1 MKNADLSK
9 TLTSLDTAHPWAAGQ
24 TLAGKYTILGELGK
38 GGMGEVY
45 LAKDTSLDRK
55 VALKFLPEATYRDPA
70 MRARFL
76 REAKSAAALNHPY
89 ICSIHEVGEVEG
101 QLFFAMEFVEGT
113 TLRVRIQQGP
123 LTPGQAVQ
131 IAAEIAE
138 AVQAAHEKGLIHRDI
153 KPANIMLTAD
163 GHAKVMDFGLAK
175 HFAGPEADT
184 TAGGPA
190 VTATGEG
197 LTPGTPAY
205 MSPEQ
210 LKGKALDPRSDIFSF
225 GIVLYEML
233 SGRHPFKRE
242 TGLTTASAILSEEP
256 EPISGVIE
264 GVPEGLQRIVGQM
277 LAKDPRERYGSMA
290 DVRADLMRTGT
301 GAQGVKAK
309 PLLKPLRIAF
319 TAVIL
324 AGAVLG
330 GGWLAKELFFRTPAK
345 ALAFQERDWI
355 LVTDF
360 ENATGESV
368 FDAGLETA
376 LTISLQQSQYVNV
389 FPPGRVRETLRRM
402 RRTEVKK
409 IDEAV
414 GREIALREGIKGLL
428 VCGIGRVGSDYL
440 LTAKIVDPEK
450 QTTVFSDSAR
460 PKGQDGILAG
470 LDDLARKVRH
480 GLGESLA
487 RITKQRLTLYR
498 ATTSSLEALQCYS
511 RATTAPDDT
520 VVRLLVQALEL
531 DPDFAM
537 AHVELGVK
545 YYIGGNRVQGEE
557 HFVKALGLI
566 DRLTA
571 REKLWIHAVVED
583 WRGNRELGIQNYKV
597 YLAQYPDD
605 SAAWFRLGY
614 AYMVSAQIEQAIEA
628 FKRVTE
634 IDRDSANAY
643 VNMATCYNSLR
654 RNDEALAIYQKAFA
668 LSPELATGT
677 FINNEYGFMLV
688 RMGKGREAEEAFKT
702 MVAQPEN
709 WKRSKGYRSLALL
722 QMYQGKYTA
731 AQENLKQAVGLN
743 KSMKGTLSEFR
754 DRLFLATNFLKKGQI
769 AAFDKEMA
777 AAEKIHAGTK
787 IEPFFLARFGTLYAR
802 ANRIREARR
811 ILDALKS
818 RFGDLLAVSGINR
831 SDKGD
836 QAAFYR
842 LEGEIEMAKGNYE
855 EALGSFGMIADLR
868 ESQLEDGLA
877 LAYLESGDLDKAIRQ
892 YKAFLL
898 KDALGGEA
906 QEPWIL
912 AHYQLG
918 RLLEKKGDG
927 AEAAKAYGQFIEIWR
942 DADPDLAE
950 VADARK
956 RLAALPR

>member
-1 MKNADLSK
+1 MRDGNNSK
-9 TLTSLDTAHPWAAGQ
+9 TLTSLDPARPWAAGQ
-24 TLAGKYTILGELGK
+24 TLAGKYTILGELGQ
-38 GGMGEVY
+38 GGMGKVY
-45 LAKDTSLDRK
+45 LAEDTSLDRK
-55 VALKFLPEATYRDPA
+55 VALKFLPEATCRDPA

-76 REAKSAAALNHPY
+76 REAKAAAALNHPY

-101 QLFFAMEFVEGT
+101 QLFFAMEYVEGK
-113 TLRVRIQQGP
+113 TLRDRIQRGP
-123 LTPGQAVQ
+123 LTPGQAVPV
-131 IAAEIAE
+131 AAEIAE
-138 AVQAAHEKGLIHRDI
+138 ALQTAHEKGLIHRDI
-153 KPANIMLTAD
+153 KPANIMLTPE

-175 HFAGPEADT
+175 HFAGTGADA
-184 TAGGPA
+184 TAGCPP
-190 VTATGEG
+190 VTVTGEG

-210 LKGKALDPRSDIFSF
+210 LKGMDLGPRSDIFSF

-242 TGLTTASAILSEEP
+242 TGMTTVSAILSEEP

-264 GVPEGLQRIVGQM
+264 GVPERLQRVVGRM

-301 GAQGVKAK
+301 GTQGVKAK
-309 PLLKPLRIAF
+309 PQLKLLRIAF

-330 GGWLAKELFFRTPAK
+330 AAWLAKELFFRTPAK

-360 ENATGESV
+360 ENATGEPV

-402 RRTEVKK
+402 RRTDVKR

-428 VCGIGRVGSDYL
+428 VCGIGKIGSGYL

-460 PKGQDGILAG
+460 SKGQDDILAG
-470 LDDLARKVRH
+470 LDDLAKKVRH

-487 RITKQRLTLYR
+487 RITEQRLTLYR

-511 RATTAPDDT
+511 RAITASDDT
-520 VVRLLVQALEL
+520 VVRLLDQALEL
-531 DPDFAM
+531 DPDFAL
-537 AHVELGVK
+537 AHVDLGVK
-545 YYIGGNRVQGEE
+545 YYIGGNRVKGEE
-557 HFVKALGLI
+557 HFGKALGLI

-583 WRGNRELGIQNYKV
+583 WRGNRELGIQNYKI

-605 SAAWFRLGY
+605 SVAWFRLGY
-614 AYMVSAQIEQAIEA
+614 AYMVSNRYELGAEA
-628 FKRVTE
+628 FRRVTE
-634 IDRDSANAY
+634 IDRYSANAY
-643 VNMATCYNSLR
+643 VNLATCYNSLNKR
-654 RNDEALAIYQKAFA
+654 EEALTYYEKAFS

-688 RMGKGREAEEAFKT
+688 RMGKVREAEEAFET
-702 MVAQPEN
+702 MVAQPEQ
-709 WKRSKGYRSLALL
+709 WKKSKGYRSLALL
-722 QMYQGKYTA
+722 QMFEGKYAA
-731 AQENLKQAVGLN
+731 AQENLREAVGLN
-743 KSMKGTLSEFR
+743 RSMNGFLSEFR
-754 DRLFLATNFLKKGQI
+754 DRLFLAMVLRMKKNV

-777 AAEKIHAGTK
+777 AAEAIRAGNK
-787 IEPFFLARFGTLYAR
+787 VEPFFMAQLGTLYAR
-802 ANRIREARR
+802 ANKVREAERTLEDMR
-811 ILDALKS
+811 ASL
-818 RFGDLLAVSGINR
+818 GDLLAASGISR
-831 SDKGD
+831 SNQSD
-836 QAAFYR
+836 QASFHR
-842 LEGEIEMAKGNYE
+842 LKGEIEMARGRYE
-855 EALGSFGMIADLR
+855 DALGSFAMVENLR
-868 ESQLEDGLA
+868 ETQVDDGPA
-877 LAYLESGDLDKAIRQ
+877 LAHFKSGNVEKAIERFR
-892 YKAFLL
+892 ALL
-898 KDALGGEA
+898 KEDQLGGEA
-906 QEPWIL
+906 QEGWVL
-912 AHYQLG
+912 AHYRLG
-918 RLLEKKGDG
+918 MLFEKKGDA
-927 AEAAKAYGQFIEIWR
+927 AEAAKYYGQFIEIWK

-956 RLAALPR
+956 RLAGLTR